1 MNASKWEGGNMLSV
15 LFLSRDSIDIQLR
28 NIFLALTIVSC
39 VDTYC
44 SVSHHWLVIIT
55 EYNRRIIIVMTK
67 W

>member
-15 LFLSRDSIDIQLR
+15 LFLSRDSIDIQPR

-55 EYNRRIIIVMTK
+55 EYNRRIIIVITK